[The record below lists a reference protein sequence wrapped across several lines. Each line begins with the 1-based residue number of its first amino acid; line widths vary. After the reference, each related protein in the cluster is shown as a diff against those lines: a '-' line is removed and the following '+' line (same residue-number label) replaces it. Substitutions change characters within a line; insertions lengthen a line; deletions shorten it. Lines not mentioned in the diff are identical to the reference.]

1 VVFVPTRGDAPLRHG
16 DGVPLLPEGAQAA
29 DLDASVYLDPE
40 RFERERTKVLNP
52 SWQIVCR
59 SSEIAET
66 GDHVVWEGQGE
77 TIVVTRRR
85 DGGVAGFHN
94 VCMHR
99 GARIVKE
106 SGKGARRFGCRW
118 HNWTYDHEGNVIGVP
133 DREDFCPAQLEGLAS
148 PAVECDE
155 WGGWV
160 WAVLAGPGVAPPLVD
175 WLGPELVA
183 DLGAY
188 RMEAMLLIEKLT
200 WELEVNWKVV
210 VDGFNENYHAP
221 ALHKVP
227 AQDAKDGREST
238 FAYLGPHGMMV
249 VPYKGVLPKLKEMRD
264 HQSLAICHYTVFPT
278 AVFNN
283 NPTHVQLFRVVPL
296 AVDRTRFE
304 TWELQYDPKGDAEYL
319 DGVTKHWG
327 RLKVVVAEDVEIY
340 GEVSAARRSS
350 AYSKNRLN
358 DHECKI
364 THFHEVVQRML
375 DA

>member
-1 VVFVPTRGDAPLRHG
+1 MVFVPTRGDAPLRHG
-16 DGVPLLPEGAQAA
+16 EGVPLLPEGAAPSQ
-29 DLDASVYLDPE
+29 LDASVYLDPA
-40 RFERERTKVLNP
+40 RFELERTKVLNRT
-52 SWQIVCR
+52 WQIVCR
-59 SSEIAET
+59 SSEIRDA
-66 GDHVVWEGQGE
+66 GDHVVWEGHGE

-106 SGKGARRFGCRW
+106 SGKGARRFNCRW
-118 HNWTYDHEGNVIGVP
+118 HNWTYDHEGTVIGVP
-133 DREDFCPAQLEGLAS
+133 DREDFCPAQLDGLAS
-148 PAVECDE
+148 PPVECDE

-160 WAVLAGPGVAPPLVD
+160 WAVLAGPGVAPPLLE

-183 DLGAY
+183 DLGVY
-188 RMEAMLLIEKLT
+188 RMEDMLLVDKLT

-210 VDGFNENYHAP
+210 IDGFNENYHAP

-238 FAYLGPHGMMV
+238 FTYFGPHGMMV
-249 VPYKGVLPKLKEMRD
+249 VPYKGVLPKLKATRD
-264 HQSLAICHYTVFPT
+264 HQGLAICHYTVFPT
-278 AVFNN
+278 SVFNN
-283 NPTHVQLFRVVPL
+283 NPAHIQLFRAVPL

-304 TWELQYDPKGDAEYL
+304 TWELQYEPDGDAEYHEA
-319 DGVTKHWG
+319 VSKHWE

-340 GEVSAARRSS
+340 NEVSASRRSS
-350 AYSKNRLN
+350 AYARNIFN

-364 THFHEVVQRML
+364 THFHQVVQQML

>member
-16 DGVPLLPEGAQAA
+16 EGVPLLPEGAAPSE
-29 DLDASVYLDPE
+29 LDASVYLDPA
-40 RFERERTKVLNP
+40 RFELERTKVLNRT
-52 SWQIVCR
+52 WQIVGR
-59 SSEIAET
+59 SSEIRDV

-106 SGKGARRFGCRW
+106 SGKGARRFSCSW

-133 DREDFCPAQLEGLAS
+133 DREDFCPAQLDGLAS
-148 PAVECDE
+148 PSVECAE

-160 WAVLAGPGVAPPLVD
+160 WAVLAGPGVAPPLLE

-183 DLGAY
+183 DLGVY
-188 RMEAMLLIEKLT
+188 RMEEMVLIDKLT

-210 VDGFNENYHAP
+210 IDGFNENYHAP

-238 FAYLGPHGMMV
+238 FTYFGPHGMMV
-249 VPYKGVLPKLKEMRD
+249 VPYKGVLPKLKETRD
-264 HQSLAICHYTVFPT
+264 HQGLAICHYTVFPT

-283 NPTHVQLFRVVPL
+283 NPAHIQLFRAVPL

-304 TWELQYDPKGDAEYL
+304 TWELQYEPEGDAEYFEA
-319 DGVTKHWG
+319 VTKHWE
-327 RLKVVVAEDVEIY
+327 RLKVVVSEDVGIY
-340 GEVSAARRSS
+340 NEVSAARRSS
-350 AYSKNRLN
+350 AYTRNIFN

-364 THFHEVVQRML
+364 THFHQVVQQML
-375 DA
+375 DG